1 MFPPTRWSLVRQ
13 VNGADDPRALRALDE
28 LLKTYWQPLYV
39 YARRSGL
46 DPHDSED
53 AVQAFCQSVI
63 QRESLRSADVEMGK
77 LRSFLLGAFQN
88 HLISVQR
95 SQFRQKR
102 GGGIQFVSIDDAEAS
117 LGVASMESDTPDKAF
132 DRRWAHTLLNHVLE
146 RLRAEFAERGKEEAF
161 HLLKTT
167 LVWNGTQMSYDELG
181 EKLGVSASAVA
192 QKVKRLR
199 ARYRELLEAEI
210 AETVD
215 GPEAMAEERAHLS
228 RVLSGG

>member
-1 MFPPTRWSLVRQ
+1 MAF
-13 VNGADDPRALRALDE
+13 RALGE

-39 YARRSGL
+39 FARRSGL
-46 DPHDSED
+46 DPHDAED
-53 AVQAFCQSVI
+53 VVQGFCQTLI
-63 QRESLRSADVEMGK
+63 ERESLKTAEASMGK

-88 HLISVQR
+88 HLVSVQR
-95 SQFRQKR
+95 RQSRQKR
-102 GGGIQFVSIDDAEAS
+102 GGGAQVISIDDAEAS
-117 LGVASMESDTPDKAF
+117 LGVVSMESDTPDKAF

-146 RLRAEFAERGKEEAF
+146 RLGAEFTERGQDEAF
-161 HLLKTT
+161 QLLKTT
-167 LVWNGTQMSYDELG
+167 LVWNGAQMSYEELG

-210 AETVD
+210 ADTVD